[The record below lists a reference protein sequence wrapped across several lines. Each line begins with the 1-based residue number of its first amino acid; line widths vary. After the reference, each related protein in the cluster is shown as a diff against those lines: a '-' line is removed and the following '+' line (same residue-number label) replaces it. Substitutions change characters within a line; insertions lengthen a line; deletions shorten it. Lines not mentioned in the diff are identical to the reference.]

1 MSRQLAGRKREGKI
15 KMVREVKGN
24 IKKLSRAKD
33 YRWIFTGQA
42 ELVLTLFKV
51 ALPNRQHDYQF
62 IIEMIENKPLPYC

>member
-15 KMVREVKGN
+15 KTVREVKGN

-33 YRWIFTGQA
+33 YRWTFTRQA

-51 ALPNRQHDYQF
+51 ALPNR
-62 IIEMIENKPLPYC
+62 